1 MRGRP
6 SDLPPVCDY
15 EGSDYQYRFWERGGR
30 EYEDRA
36 EVLALRAL
44 FPQGHGRLLEIGAG
58 AGRMTPRYRGF
69 QEVVLLDYARS
80 QLRLARDR
88 LEKAEPAGV
97 RYRYVAANA
106 YTLPFPEASFDAAT
120 MIRTLHHMAD
130 PLRVLR
136 EVRRVLKPGAPFLLE
151 YASKRHLKAVLRYL
165 ARRQEWNPFSPEPV
179 EFAPVNFDFHPR
191 QVEIWARE
199 AGFQVK
205 ARRAVSYFR
214 WEPLKRHL
222 PLGVLLGLERL
233 AQATGRWTWSL
244 YSPSV
249 FLLLQA
255 V

>member
-1 MRGRP
+1 MRGRQ

-36 EVLALRAL
+36 EVLALQAL
-44 FPQGHGRLLEIGAG
+44 LPQGRGRLLEIGAG

-69 QEVVLLDYARS
+69 HEVVLLDYARS
-80 QLRLARDR
+80 QLRLAQKR
-88 LEKAEPAGV
+88 LGNGPAST

-106 YTLPFPEASFDAAT
+106 YTLPFPAASFDAAT

-136 EVRRVLKPGAPFLLE
+136 EVRRVLKPGSPFLLE
-151 YASKRHLKAVLRYL
+151 YASKRHLKAILRYL
-165 ARRQEWNPFSPEPV
+165 VRRQDWNPFCPEPV
-179 EFAPVNFDFHPR
+179 EFAPLNFDFHPR
-191 QVEIWARE
+191 QVEIWVQE
-199 AGFQVK
+199 AGFRVQ